1 VSRRSSGG
9 AKAERHR
16 TANVVAPAA
25 IFAALGDETRL
36 RLIARMS
43 DGGPLSIASLAGGF
57 DISRQAISKHLR
69 VMSDAGLARCGRRG
83 RETVW
88 QLEEDGLAD
97 ARRFLQVI
105 SRDWDD
111 RLRRLKDF
119 VEAEPHARWSEA
131 KPR

>member
-1 VSRRSSGG
+1 VG
-9 AKAERHR
+9 
-16 TANVVAPAA
+16 APAA

-69 VMSDAGLARCGRRG
+69 VMSDAGLARSGRRG

-88 QLEEDGLAD
+88 QLEADGLAE
-97 ARRFLQVI
+97 ARRYLQMI
-105 SRDWDD
+105 AKEWDD
-111 RLRRLKDF
+111 RLRRFRVF
-119 VEAEPHARWSEA
+119 VETR
-131 KPR
+131 